1 MVTSATYR
9 QDSRVTP
16 KLFEID
22 PENRLLARGPRYR
35 LDAEELR
42 DYALDVGGLLNLK
55 VGGRGMH
62 PYQPGG
68 IWEAVGY
75 TTSNTAKYSQDHGDA
90 IYRRSLYIFWK
101 RTAPPPSM
109 TTFDAPSR
117 EKCCARRERTD
128 TPLQALLTM
137 NDPEYFEAARHLGY
151 RMLRECGSND
161 AERLRNGFRLVTAR
175 MPSEKE
181 TSILTETLAAERARY
196 TADNEA
202 AKKTLSVG
210 ESPVPDDVPAPELAA
225 YTMIANLMLNLD
237 EAVTKN

>member
-1 MVTSATYR
+1 
-9 QDSRVTP
+9 
-16 KLFEID
+16 
-22 PENRLLARGPRYR
+22 
-35 LDAEELR
+35 
-42 DYALDVGGLLNLK
+42 
-55 VGGRGMH
+55 
-62 PYQPGG
+62 
-68 IWEAVGY
+68 
-75 TTSNTAKYSQDHGDA
+75 
-90 IYRRSLYIFWK
+90 
-101 RTAPPPSM
+101 
-109 TTFDAPSR
+109 
-117 EKCCARRERTD
+117 
-128 TPLQALLTM
+128 
-137 NDPEYFEAARHLGY
+137 
-151 RMLRECGSND
+151 MLRECGSND